1 MRSNNYLEL
10 IDLYEDLVDVVY
22 EIGTLTSRTNKNDS
36 LRYHLLERRTELLG
50 EIEDQRDRLLINQ
63 MTQQIS
69 ETRKRRNTR
78 VDMVG
83 Y

>member
-36 LRYHLLERRTELLG
+36 LRYYLLERRTELLG

-63 MTQQIS
+63 I
-69 ETRKRRNTR
+69 
-78 VDMVG
+78 
-83 Y
+83 

>member
-22 EIGTLTSRTNKNDS
+22 EIGTLTSRTKKTTHSDITY
-36 LRYHLLERRTELLG
+36 LREELNSR

-63 MTQQIS
+63 I
-69 ETRKRRNTR
+69 
-78 VDMVG
+78 
-83 Y
+83 

>member
-22 EIGTLTSRTNKNDS
+22 EIGTLTYRTNKNDS

-63 MTQQIS
+63 I
-69 ETRKRRNTR
+69 
-78 VDMVG
+78 
-83 Y
+83 